1 MSSKKNKLNISTFYY
16 KCRLLS
22 AYNQNGYKLF
32 FFLINQWEFILFS
45 LKNNN
50 DISIIMN
57 DDTVGDLMMIFEHQ
71 LSEY

>member
-1 MSSKKNKLNISTFYY
+1 MVIS
-16 KCRLLS
+16 
-22 AYNQNGYKLF
+22 F
-32 FFLINQWEFILFS
+32 FVFLINRWEFILFS